1 MAQASPAP
9 SRDALATLRIN
20 RSRDNEPS
28 FLWRLAKIVLWL
40 LLLAALGAGGLFA
53 ADRMGWLSIEKMLS
67 PPLEVRVGMVQIEHG
82 RAADAMVVATG
93 YLESRRQA
101 RIGAKSPGRIEV
113 IHVEEGSRVE
123 KGQVLAVLE
132 HADLDASLAASTAT
146 MKQTR
151 AELAEHEVRIQQ
163 FERDFRRVKKL
174 YESRTVSD
182 DDFDKAKYA
191 YDMAVVRRDIL
202 KAVVALTEARVKE
215 AEESRENM
223 FVRAPFSGTVISKD
237 AEVGESILP
246 GGMGEAS
253 GRGSVVTI
261 ADLEH
266 LEVDTDVKED
276 FISRI
281 SAGQPAEVAVD
292 AVPGTRFRGRVRK
305 IIPMGDRARATIKVK
320 VEVLDADERL
330 FPEMSATV
338 YFLPAAAAMAS
349 GEEQPPIDQKKVFC
363 PAEAIQTESDK
374 SYVWVVADAEHTRRL
389 EVETGQTRDGRI
401 EILSGLKGGERV
413 VLNPTSALA
422 EAKFIR
428 VAEENTG

>member
-20 RSRDNEPS
+20 RNRDREPS
-28 FLWRLAKIVLWL
+28 ALWRLVKWLCWL
-40 LLLAALGAGGLFA
+40 LLLIAILAGAVFA
-53 ADRMGWLSIEKMLS
+53 ADRLGWLSVERIIS
-67 PPLEVRVGMVQIEHG
+67 PPLEIRVALVQVEHG

-132 HADLDASLAASTAT
+132 HADLDASLAATTAT
-146 MKQTR
+146 MEQTR

-163 FERDFRRVKKL
+163 FEREYRRVQRL
-174 YESRTVSD
+174 LDSRTISD
-182 DDFDKAKYA
+182 DEFDRVKYA
-191 YDMAVVRRDIL
+191 HDMAVVRRDIL
-202 KAVVALTEARVKE
+202 KAAVDLTEARVKE

-281 SAGQPAEVAVD
+281 TSGQPAEVVVD
-292 AVPGTRFRGRVRK
+292 AVPDHRFRGRVRK
-305 IIPMGDRARATIKVK
+305 IIPMGDRHA
-320 VEVLDADERL
+320 
-330 FPEMSATV
+330 
-338 YFLPAAAAMAS
+338 
-349 GEEQPPIDQKKVFC
+349 PP
-363 PAEAIQTESDK
+363 S
-374 SYVWVVADAEHTRRL
+374 R
-389 EVETGQTRDGRI
+389 
-401 EILSGLKGGERV
+401 
-413 VLNPTSALA
+413 
-422 EAKFIR
+422 
-428 VAEENTG
+428 